1 LGVGWEQGRDWRDI
15 NEVLKRDPLSIPIHT
30 IFAGQY
36 GAVFTQG
43 RGSGWAHSHYNSHTG
58 NAPCVQWLLLCF
70 SVGGGGGS
78 QRAQPQRNVV
88 SRSRNVDSRVC
99 SRRLRLPL
107 IFFFFAK
114 EKGRVGSHTH
124 TQTLKTKKQHQQ
136 EEQEQGRWNLG
147 IHEIFFSK
155 SAHERNLI
163 TSTCLCVCVFVFHK
177 FFLLKFMAGIIF
189 VSSFLPHVFVSYS
202 SDSAV
207 NCERFWRI

>member
-1 LGVGWEQGRDWRDI
+1 MVRWWVAGSLSPSSSLVGKYKPKASLNFIFFKRPKKKGNVLGVGWEQGRDWRDI

-124 TQTLKTKKQHQQ
+124 ADTENKETNNINNKSKNK
-136 EEQEQGRWNLG
+136 GGG
-147 IHEIFFSK
+147 IL
-155 SAHERNLI
+155 A
-163 TSTCLCVCVFVFHK
+163 STR
-177 FFLLKFMAGIIF
+177 
-189 VSSFLPHVFVSYS
+189 SSFQSQLMSG
-202 SDSAV
+202 
-207 NCERFWRI
+207 I